1 MTVQETSAVT
11 KQWTFHGYTICLE
24 LWPGRVFVPTTTSE
38 LIADQF
44 ASCAGETVIDL
55 GCGSGFFSV
64 LAAKMGATRVY
75 ALDLHKEACELTRRN
90 AEKNGVADRIDCR
103 EGDLFDSLNG
113 LVADTII
120 DDVSGVADALARRSG
135 WFPEPVPTGG
145 PDGADPTV
153 RMFQSVRSHLVP
165 NGRLI
170 FPVISLANEQRIL
183 DAARKT
189 FNEVRLV
196 FEKWLPLPASISPEN
211 PPLRQL
217 VSNGVVR
224 LIKKGSRWLW
234 DLRIYEARNGC

>member
-1 MTVQETSAVT
+1 MTTQETAAHT
-11 KQWTFHGYTICLE
+11 KEWTIHGRTIRLE

-44 ASCAGETVIDL
+44 ASCAGETVVDL
-55 GCGSGFFSV
+55 GCGSGFFAV
-64 LAAKMGATRVY
+64 LAAKMGAKRVF
-75 ALDLHKEACELTRRN
+75 ALDIHKEACDLTRRN

-103 EGDLFDSLNG
+103 QGDLFDSLNG
-113 LVADTII
+113 LVVDTII

-145 PDGADPTV
+145 PDGADSTV
-153 RMFQSVRSHLVP
+153 RMFQSVRQHLAP

-170 FPVISLANEQRIL
+170 FPVSSLANEQRIL
-183 DAARKT
+183 DAARQT
-189 FNEVRLV
+189 FNDVRLV
-196 FEKWLPLPASISPEN
+196 FEKRLPLPASISPET

-217 VSNGVVR
+217 ISDGIGR

-234 DLRIYEARNGC
+234 ELRIYEARNVS

>member
-1 MTVQETSAVT
+1 LTVQETSVVT
-11 KQWTFHGYTICLE
+11 KDWTIHGHTIHLE

-44 ASCAGETVIDL
+44 GSCAGETVIDL

-64 LAAKMGATRVY
+64 LAAKMGARRVY
-75 ALDLHKEACELTRRN
+75 ALDVHKEACELTRRN

-103 EGDLFDSLNG
+103 QGDLFESFKDLI
-113 LVADTII
+113 ADTII
-120 DDVSGVADALARRSG
+120 DDVSGVAEALARRSG

-153 RMFQSVRSHLVP
+153 RMFQSVRKHLAK

-170 FPVISLANEQRIL
+170 FPVISLANEHRIL
-183 DAARKT
+183 EAARQA
-189 FNEVRLV
+189 FRNVHLV
-196 FEKWLPLPASISPEN
+196 FEKRLPLPASISPET

-217 VSNGVVR
+217 VSDGIVR
-224 LIKKGSRWLW
+224 LVKKGSRWLW
-234 DLRIYEARNGC
+234 ELRIYEARNAA

>member
-1 MTVQETSAVT
+1 LTVQETST
-11 KQWTFHGYTICLE
+11 ISKQWTFHGHTICLE

-38 LIADQF
+38 LIAEQF

-64 LAAKMGATRVY
+64 LAAKMGAKRVY

-103 EGDLFDSLNG
+103 EGDLFDSLHG
-113 LVADTII
+113 FIADTII

-135 WFPEPVPTGG
+135 WFPDPVPTGG

-153 RMFQSVRSHLVP
+153 RMFQSVRSHLTP

-217 VSNGVVR
+217 LSDGVVR

-234 DLRIYEARNGC
+234 ELRIYEARNGC